1 MSEDIDV
8 KNESKKM
15 ALAKCS
21 ECGVNIIREAKFCLK
36 CGVPAPEPSTD
47 EGPVSAHPEHKNEKQ
62 SPAPPK
68 RAVAVPPPRM
78 ARPAPPKLPPKVEK
92 TIGAENRSS
101 TSKAFWLLLAVIVSI
116 ALAAGAFWQRDLI
129 FGATDPEILETSIVE
144 QSNSISSPPEAE
156 TELPSQLPTA
166 ADNPPEQADFPEQPA
181 YDRSVDSVSVQ
192 PQQGYARPNVQQP
205 RINGDYSRQREP
217 DIAGRSS
224 SQSNQLNASVSP
236 SFNCAK
242 AWREVEKMVCSSRE
256 LALLDVEL
264 DQLYRQ
270 IFAEIKKNISYGD
283 RNAQQ
288 ELIKF
293 SNIQT
298 NWLLRE
304 RNRCRSQEC
313 LMLVYSERVAVLRS
327 F

>member
-1 MSEDIDV
+1 
-8 KNESKKM
+8 
-15 ALAKCS
+15 
-21 ECGVNIIREAKFCLK
+21 
-36 CGVPAPEPSTD
+36 
-47 EGPVSAHPEHKNEKQ
+47 
-62 SPAPPK
+62 
-68 RAVAVPPPRM
+68 M
-78 ARPAPPKLPPKVEK
+78 ARPSPPKLPPQVAK
-92 TIGAENRSS
+92 TVGTESRHR
-101 TSKAFWLLLAVIVSI
+101 TSKTFWLLFALIVSI

-129 FGATDPEILETSIVE
+129 FGATDPEIIEPSIVE
-144 QSNSISSPPEAE
+144 QSNSISSPPETQ
-156 TELPSQLPTA
+156 TEVPSQLPTA
-166 ADNPPEQADFPEQPA
+166 AENPPEQAAFPEQPT

-192 PQQGYARPNVQQP
+192 PQQGYSRPNVQQP
-205 RINGDYSRQREP
+205 RSNEDYSRQREP
-217 DIAGRSS
+217 DMAGRSS
-224 SQSNQLNASVSP
+224 SRSNQLNVSVSP

-264 DQLYRQ
+264 DQLYRK
-270 IFAEIKKNISYGD
+270 IFTDIKKNISYGD

-304 RNRCRSQEC
+304 RNACRSQEC
-313 LMLVYSERVAVLRS
+313 LILVYSERVATLRS